1 MVTWY
6 QYAVVVAAGV
16 AAGFINVLAGNG
28 SLISLP
34 ALIFAGLP
42 PGVANA
48 TNRVSIVFQN
58 LVGGAGFHRQG
69 KLDVRGALT
78 LSIPMVL
85 GSTLGAFLAV
95 DVDDQVFQRV
105 LAAAMIVM
113 LALMLLK
120 PERWLA
126 GKPGIVSPRLTVT
139 RFIIFFAIG
148 VYGGFLQAG
157 VGIFLLVTLVL
168 EVGYDVIRANAVKVV
183 VTLAS
188 AVVSLAIFAANLKV
202 NWAAGLV
209 LACGSMMGAW
219 LATRFAAGKGARWVR
234 WFVILVVAASAAQLL
249 GVFGWLRGLLT

>member
-1 MVTWY
+1 VGCILVWY
-6 QYAVVVAAGV
+6 QYVVVVAAGL

-58 LVGGAGFHRQG
+58 LVGGAGFYRQG
-69 KLDVRGALT
+69 VLDVRGALT
-78 LSIPMVL
+78 LSIPVVL
-85 GSTLGAFLAV
+85 GSALGAFLAV
-95 DVDDQVFQRV
+95 DVNDQVFQRV
-105 LAAAMIVM
+105 LAVAMIAM

-120 PERWLA
+120 PERWIA
-126 GKPGIVSPRLTVT
+126 GKP
-139 RFIIFFAIG
+139 
-148 VYGGFLQAG
+148 G

-188 AVVSLAIFAANLKV
+188 AVVSLSIFAANLKV
-202 NWAAGLV
+202 NWTAGLV

-219 LATRFAAGKGARWVR
+219 LATRFASGKGARWVR
-234 WFVILVVAASAAQLL
+234 GFVIVVVAASAAQLL
-249 GVFGWLRGLLT
+249 GVFSWLRGLLS

>member
-1 MVTWY
+1 LTWY
-6 QYAVVVAAGV
+6 QYAVLVAAGV

-34 ALIFAGLP
+34 VLIFVGLP

-58 LVGGAGFHRQG
+58 LVGATGFFRQG

-85 GSTLGAFLAV
+85 GSTVGAFLAV
-95 DVDDQVFQRV
+95 DVDDKVFQRV
-105 LAAAMIVM
+105 LAVAMLAM

-120 PERWLA
+120 PERWIE
-126 GKPGIVSPRLTVT
+126 GKRGAVNTRLTAA
-139 RFIIFFAIG
+139 RFLIFLAIG

-157 VGIFLLVTLVL
+157 VGIFLLVALVL
-168 EVGYDVIRANAVKVV
+168 EAGYDVIRANAVKVA

-202 NWAAGLV
+202 NWTAGLV
-209 LACGSMMGAW
+209 LACGSMLGAW
-219 LATRFAAGKGARWVR
+219 LATRFAAGKGAGWVR
-234 WFVILVVAASAAQLL
+234 WFVIAVVAASAAQLL
-249 GVFGWLRGLLT
+249 GVFAWLRGLLV

>member
-1 MVTWY
+1 VTWY

-34 ALIFAGLP
+34 ALIFVGLP

-58 LVGGAGFHRQG
+58 LVGGTGFYRQG
-69 KLDVRGALT
+69 VLDTRGALT

-85 GSTLGAFLAV
+85 GSIVGATLAV
-95 DVDDQVFQRV
+95 DVDDQVFQRM
-105 LAAAMIVM
+105 LAVAMIAM

-120 PERWLA
+120 PERWIA
-126 GKPGIVSPRLTVT
+126 GKPGAVSTHLTPA

-157 VGIFLLVTLVL
+157 VGIFLLVALVL
-168 EVGYDVIRANAVKVV
+168 EAGYDIIRANAVKVA

-202 NWAAGLV
+202 NWTAGLV

-234 WFVILVVAASAAQLL
+234 WFVIVVVAASAAYLL
-249 GVFGWLRGLLT
+249 GVFAWLERLLS